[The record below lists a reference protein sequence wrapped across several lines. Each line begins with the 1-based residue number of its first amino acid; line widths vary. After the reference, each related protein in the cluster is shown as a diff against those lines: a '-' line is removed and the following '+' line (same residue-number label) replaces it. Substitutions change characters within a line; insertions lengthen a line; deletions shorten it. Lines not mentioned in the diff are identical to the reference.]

1 MKHTL
6 NKIASKSNDYI
17 ICNSCKSLNWYEN
30 EFCNDCN
37 NKLEPVDENEDAVYS
52 WIKNEY
58 EYWTKEE
65 GYTEKEADNVI
76 IYI

>member
-30 EFCNDCN
+30 E
-37 NKLEPVDENEDAVYS
+37 DAVYS

-58 EYWTKEE
+58 EYWIEE
-65 GYTEKEADNVI
+65 GYTEEEADNLI